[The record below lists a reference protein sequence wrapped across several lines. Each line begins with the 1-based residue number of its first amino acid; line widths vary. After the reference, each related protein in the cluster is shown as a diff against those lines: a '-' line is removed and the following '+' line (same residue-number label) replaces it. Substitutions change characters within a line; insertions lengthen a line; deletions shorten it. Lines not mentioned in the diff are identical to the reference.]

1 MDDRRRRDVGNE
13 PKGRAE
19 MVATAQPVHRKPD
32 VSHLSGSADPASQVP
47 LSVSGVSEP
56 DQAEAMVTGFY
67 PPHHLGVSPRERQL
81 NMSLSVLRL
90 GHLTIGRL
98 TYGPDITLVTDVDT
112 NFHVDIPVAGYAEM
126 SAGRTDSLTTQRG
139 KAAVFSPGAPAHLH
153 WSEECSQMCLV
164 VPRASLEAALEE
176 LLGQSV
182 VRPLRFEFVMD
193 LRGPMGRSW
202 VDTLQLVARE
212 LDVEPGLLTRSRAGS
227 HVQSLL
233 LDGLL
238 LGQPHSYSE
247 EIARGTRPGSSAS
260 IARAV
265 DLVNDRADESWSSTS
280 LARAVHV
287 SVGALQE
294 GFNRDVG
301 RPPMRYLRDVRL
313 RRVHDVLRGAV
324 PADTT
329 VEAVA
334 TPWGFLH
341 VGRFAAAYRAAF
353 GESPSTTLAG

>member
-1 MDDRRRRDVGNE
+1 MDDRRRLVAGNG
-13 PKGRAE
+13 PKGRTE
-19 MVATAQPVHRKPD
+19 MVASAQRAHRPPAFSDLKEPA
-32 VSHLSGSADPASQVP
+32 HPGSQAP

-56 DQAEAMVTGFY
+56 AQAEAIVTDFFL
-67 PPHHLGVSPRERQL
+67 PHRLDLLPRESHL
-81 NMSLSVLRL
+81 NMSLSAFRL
-90 GHLTIGRL
+90 NQLTIGRL
-98 TYGPDITLVTDVDT
+98 AYGQDITLVTDEAT
-112 NFHVDIPVAGYAEM
+112 NFHVDIPMAGYAEM
-126 SAGRTDSLTTQRG
+126 RAGEADPVIAQWG

-153 WSEECSQMCLV
+153 WSEDCSQMCLM
-164 VPRASLEAALEE
+164 VPRASLETALEE

-182 VRPLRFEFVMD
+182 VRPLRFEFAMD
-193 LRGPMGRSW
+193 LRGPVGRSW
-202 VDTLQLVARE
+202 IETLQLVARE
-212 LDVEPGLLTRSRAGS
+212 LDDGPGLLTHPRAGS

-247 EIARGTRPGSSAS
+247 EIAGRTRPGSSAS

-265 DLVNDRADESWSSTS
+265 DLVNDRADEPWSSTS

-287 SVGALQE
+287 SVRALQE
-294 GFNRDVG
+294 GFKRDVG

-313 RRVHDVLRGAV
+313 RRVHSALRGAV
-324 PADTT
+324 PGSTT

-334 TPWGFLH
+334 TRWGFLH
-341 VGRFAAAYRAAF
+341 MGRFAAAYRAAF